1 MMVNKNNKALELY
14 NGDTGI
20 LVSFFD
26 DNNLYFMIKKTTER
40 IKNDGYVKDEIFK
53 IAGYIFYPFRMITK
67 NEIDLAFAI
76 TVHKSQGSDYKN
88 ILVILPTAKGHP
100 LLNRQI
106 LYTAITRTKGT
117 TYIFS
122 NLERMNEAKD
132 RILIR
137 DTNIK

>member
-1 MMVNKNNKALELY
+1 
-14 NGDTGI
+14 
-20 LVSFFD
+20 
-26 DNNLYFMIKKTTER
+26 
-40 IKNDGYVKDEIFK
+40 
-53 IAGYIFYPFRMITK
+53 MITK

-88 ILVILPTAKGHP
+88 ILVVLPTAKGHP

-122 NLERMNEAKD
+122 NLDRLNEAKD